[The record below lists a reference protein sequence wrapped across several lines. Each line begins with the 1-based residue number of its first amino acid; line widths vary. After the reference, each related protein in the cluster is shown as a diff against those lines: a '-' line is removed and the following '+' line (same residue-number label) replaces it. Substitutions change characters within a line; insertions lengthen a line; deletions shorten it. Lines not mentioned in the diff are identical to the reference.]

1 MGTMLL
7 YRTSQPDG
15 SMWNSG
21 AISFGLPY
29 LSISV
34 SLNILLTLLIVARL
48 ISHIISIRNAVGTPV
63 MASGLC
69 QAIKAIV
76 IMLVESSA
84 LYAVSSLLFIAPWG
98 ARSHIAD
105 AFWPILAETQVSPVF
120 PFPWQQRDFF
130 I

>member
-1 MGTMLL
+1 
-7 YRTSQPDG
+7 
-15 SMWNSG
+15 
-21 AISFGLPY
+21 
-29 LSISV
+29 
-34 SLNILLTLLIVARL
+34 
-48 ISHIISIRNAVGTPV
+48 